1 MLLLTPAA
9 VVITAAATNATASS
23 TVNLYYT
30 STAGGNDAAT
40 AVYPFIDHPT
50 ATDAAVVVSAAD
62 AAVSVSVADALPLP
76 LPLPQ
81 LLLILLTPLL
91 LRYRS
96 FIVHYCLI
104 LISPPSLALS
114 KPDVLRC
121 CHRRCTA
128 LCLCRDRCCY
138 RCAEAFFA
146 LPPLLLLPYP

>member
-1 MLLLTPAA
+1 MPLWL
-9 VVITAAATNATASS
+9 
-23 TVNLYYT
+23 
-30 STAGGNDAAT
+30 
-40 AVYPFIDHPT
+40 F
-50 ATDAAVVVSAAD
+50 SAAD
-62 AAVSVSVADALPLP
+62 AAVSVSVADALP

-121 CHRRCTA
+121 AATAAALPFVFVATAAATAVLRLFLRCHRYC
-128 LCLCRDRCCY
+128 CCRIRS
-138 RCAEAFFA
+138 R
-146 LPPLLLLPYP
+146 LLLPPASY